1 MTTEKHRPPSGLD
14 ELVRAV
20 VEEISRRA
28 CDGRERAGYSSGA
41 HTEGV
46 QDRRGWDTAVG
57 AQPAAPAAALLAQR
71 SGVYVRTDL
80 PVVPTPDHNG
90 GQVLQSV
97 LTMPGMVATKVGLT
111 GSAMPAGALPEGN
124 SIGVEQPQT
133 VRPPAETILPGA
145 AIGLFEELRVD
156 VDGSAP
162 TMTVSGRIWQ
172 LVTGGLTWVAKVTKQ
187 PDDSY
192 IGPISYRDG
201 NASLRP
207 ATSIRVQLTGR
218 PPLQPLA
225 ARVTFSRPGAADL
238 VLGYTFARSA
248 FLEVG
253 IEFDRVE
260 GAEQTDAYALHDH
273 PVRPAGLPDI
283 TLTVE
288 DAYARQGIKV
298 TRTRGS
304 NVIPRSASVDDKWS
318 DIEMHD
324 AMQQYWS
331 EWKPG
336 PGGQGVAQWQVWTL
350 FAGLHEGGEHFSP
363 DGLGGIMFDSI
374 GTAQRQ
380 GCAIFSDSFISRRP
394 PNDPAPD
401 AFARRMRFWTAV
413 HEIGHCFNLAH
424 AWDKSQQTPW
434 VPLVDEPESRSF
446 MNYPFLV
453 NGGEQAFFRDF
464 QYFFSESELRFLRHA
479 PERFVEMGNIPWFD
493 HHAFE
498 QVRQCS
504 APSPLTLSLRVH
516 RNLDHEGA
524 YRYGMLEP
532 VIGELKLANTSTD
545 QLMVDRNKLM
555 GDDLGIVIQRAGKTE
570 ARLHRPYMK
579 YCMRP
584 EPIVLQPGEAL
595 YGQIVLSSGL
605 GGWQIAEPGTYR
617 VYAALRTAVGGAAAS
632 VAAASAGQV
641 MAAPLVLRV
650 ERPASREQE
659 RLADDVC
666 TDTVGRVLALGG
678 SRVLHGAN
686 DVLREVVD
694 RIPDEAVAKHA
705 AACLAL
711 TETVPGK
718 VMQGGGDDTG
728 PRLELTTSDPESGW
742 QRTKQAYQ
750 DLNAAAETFG
760 HIRLTCNVEHIAKSL
775 DQQGKGQP
783 AAELVSGLA
792 RTLESRRV
800 KPDVVK
806 RVRKLEQQ
814 LAGGK

>member
-1 MTTEKHRPPSGLD
+1 MTTQQHRPASGLD

-20 VEEISRRA
+20 VEEISRLA
-28 CDGRERAGYSSGA
+28 GDGRERAGYGSGPYA
-41 HTEGV
+41 EGV
-46 QDRRGWDTAVG
+46 QDRWDTAAGV
-57 AQPAAPAAALLAQR
+57 QPGAPAAALLVQR

-80 PVVPTPDHNG
+80 PVVPTPDHDG
-90 GQVLQSV
+90 MQVVQDV
-97 LTMPGMVATKVGLT
+97 PTMPGMLAPEVRPT
-111 GSAMPAGALPEGN
+111 GAARPAGALPDEN
-124 SIGVEQPQT
+124 AIAVEQPQAGQ
-133 VRPPAETILPGA
+133 PQAETIPPGA
-145 AIGLFEELRVD
+145 ALGLFEELRVD
-156 VDGSAP
+156 VDGQAP
-162 TMTVSGRIWQ
+162 TMTVSGRIWR
-172 LVTGGLTWVAKVTKQ
+172 LITGGLTWMAKVTKQ
-187 PDDSY
+187 PDGSY
-192 IGPISYRDG
+192 TGAISYRDG

-207 ATSIRVQLTGR
+207 ASSIRVQLTGS

-248 FLEVG
+248 FREVG

-273 PVRPAGLPDI
+273 PVRPDGLPDI

-288 DAYARQGIKV
+288 GAFTRQGIKV
-298 TRTRGS
+298 TRTGGG

-324 AMQQYWS
+324 AMQQHWS
-331 EWKPG
+331 EWRPG

-350 FAGLHEGGEHFSP
+350 FAGLHEPGEDFTPHS
-363 DGLGGIMFDSI
+363 LGGIMFDDI

-380 GCAIFSDSFISRRP
+380 GCAIFSDSFISDLP
-394 PNDPAPD
+394 PNDPAPE

-424 AWDKSQQTPW
+424 AWQKSRGTAW
-434 VPLVDEPESRSF
+434 IPLLDEPESRSF
-446 MNYPFLV
+446 MNYPFRV
-453 NGGEQAFFRDF
+453 PGGPQAFFSDF
-464 QYFFSESELRFLRHA
+464 RYFFSENELRFLRHA
-479 PERFVEMGNIPWFD
+479 PERFVQMGNIPWFD

-498 QVRQCS
+498 QVRQYS
-504 APSPLTLSLRVH
+504 APSPLTLSLRVS
-516 RNLDHEGA
+516 RNRDHEGA

-545 QLMVDRNKLM
+545 PVMVDRNKLM
-555 GDDLGIVIQRAGKTE
+555 GDDLGIVIQREGETE
-570 ARLHRPYMK
+570 ARMHRPYLK

-584 EPIVLQPGEAL
+584 EPVVLQPGEAL

-605 GGWQIAEPGTYR
+605 GGWQIAEPGRYR
-617 VYAALRTAVGGAAAS
+617 VYAALRTAAGGSAAS
-632 VAAASAGQV
+632 VAGASDGQV
-641 MAAPLVLRV
+641 MAAPLMLRV

-666 TDTVGRVLALGG
+666 TDAVGRVLALGG

-686 DVLREVVD
+686 DVMREVVE

-711 TETVPGK
+711 AETVPGK
-718 VMQGGGDDTG
+718 VMQGGGDG
-728 PRLELTTSDPESGW
+728 RSPRLEVTTADLESGR
-742 QRTKQAYQ
+742 QRAEQAYG

-760 HIRLTCNVEHIAKSL
+760 HIRLARNIEHIARSL
-775 DQQGKGQP
+775 DQQGKGETATQ
-783 AAELVSGLA
+783 LVSGLA
-792 RTLESRRV
+792 QTLESRRV
-800 KPDVVK
+800 KPGVVQ
-806 RVRKLEQQ
+806 RARKLEQQ
-814 LAGGK
+814 LSGGGE

>member
-1 MTTEKHRPPSGLD
+1 MTTQKHRPPTGID

-20 VEEISRRA
+20 VEEISRLA
-28 CDGRERAGYSSGA
+28 GDGRSRAGYGSGPYA
-41 HTEGV
+41 DGV
-46 QDRRGWDTAVG
+46 RDRGDMTAG
-57 AQPAAPAAALLAQR
+57 AQSGVRDAALLVQR

-80 PVVPTPDHNG
+80 PVVPVPVPDG
-90 GQVLQSV
+90 AQVVQNVPPVSGV
-97 LTMPGMVATKVGLT
+97 VAVVAPEMRPTGAAVPG
-111 GSAMPAGALPEGN
+111 GALPEE
-124 SIGVEQPQT
+124 SAIAVERSRT
-133 VRPPAETILPGA
+133 GRPPAETIPPGA
-145 AIGLFEELRVD
+145 ALGLFEELRVD
-156 VDGSAP
+156 VDGPAP
-162 TMTVSGRIWQ
+162 TMTVSGRVWR
-172 LVTGGLTWVAKVTKQ
+172 LVTGGLTWIAKVTEQ
-187 PDDSY
+187 PDGSY
-192 IGPISYRDG
+192 AGPIGYRDG

-207 ATSIRVQLTGR
+207 ATSVRVRLSGR

-225 ARVTFSRPGAADL
+225 AQVTFSRPGAADL

-248 FLEVG
+248 FREVG

-288 DAYARQGIKV
+288 DAYARQGIQV

-324 AMQQYWS
+324 AMQQHWS

-350 FAGLHEGGEHFSP
+350 FAGLHDMGRK
-363 DGLGGIMFDSI
+363 LGGIMFDDI

-380 GCAIFSDSFISRRP
+380 GCAIFSDSFISELP
-394 PNDPAPD
+394 PNDPAPE

-424 AWDKSQQTPW
+424 AWDKSEGTPW
-434 VPLVDEPESRSF
+434 MPLVDEPESRSF

-453 NGGEQAFFRDF
+453 HGGEQAFFRDF
-464 QYFFSESELRFLRHA
+464 SYFFSENELRFLRHA
-479 PERFVEMGNIPWFD
+479 PERFVQMGSIPWFD

-498 QVRQCS
+498 QVRQYS
-504 APSPLTLSLRVH
+504 APGPLTLSLRAG
-516 RNLDHEGA
+516 RDPDHQGA

-545 QLMVDRNKLM
+545 PVMVDGNKLI
-555 GDDLGIVIQRAGKTE
+555 GDDLGVVIQREGETE
-570 ARLHRPYMK
+570 ARMHRPYMK

-584 EPIVLQPGEAL
+584 EPVVLQPGEAL

-605 GGWQIAEPGTYR
+605 GGWQMAEPGTYR
-617 VYAALRTAVGGAAAS
+617 VYAALRTAAAGAS
-632 VAAASAGQV
+632 TGQV
-641 MAAPLVLRV
+641 MAAPLRLRV
-650 ERPASREQE
+650 ERPAGREQE

-666 TDTVGRVLALGG
+666 TDAVGRVLALGG
-678 SRVLHGAN
+678 SRVLRGAN
-686 DVLREVVD
+686 DVLRDVVD
-694 RIPDEAVAKHA
+694 RIPDEAVARHA

-711 TETVPGK
+711 AETVPGK
-718 VMQGGGDDTG
+718 VVRNGGDG
-728 PRLELTTSDPESGW
+728 GSPRLELTTADLKSGW
-742 QRTKQAYQ
+742 RRTEQAYG
-750 DLNAAAETFG
+750 DLDAAAETFG
-760 HIRLTCNVEHIAKSL
+760 HIRLTRDIEHIARSL
-775 DQQGKGQP
+775 DQQGKSEP
-783 AAELVSGLA
+783 ATRLVRGLA

-800 KPDVVK
+800 KPAVVK

-814 LAGGK
+814 LADGGR

>member
-1 MTTEKHRPPSGLD
+1 MTTQKHRPPSGLD

-20 VEEISRRA
+20 VEEISRLA
-28 CDGRERAGYSSGA
+28 GDGRERAGYGSGPYA
-41 HTEGV
+41 EGV
-46 QDRRGWDTAVG
+46 QDRWDTAAD
-57 AQPAAPAAALLAQR
+57 AQPGAAAALLVRR

-80 PVVPTPDHNG
+80 PIVPTPEHDG
-90 GQVLQSV
+90 AQVVQSV
-97 LTMPGMVATKVGLT
+97 PAMPGMAATVAPEVRPT
-111 GSAMPAGALPEGN
+111 GSAMPGGVLPEENGTP
-124 SIGVEQPQT
+124 VEQPRTGQ
-133 VRPPAETILPGA
+133 PPAETIPPGA
-145 AIGLFEELRVD
+145 ALGLFEELRVD
-156 VDGSAP
+156 VDGPAP
-162 TMTVSGRIWQ
+162 TMTVSGRVWR
-172 LVTGGLTWVAKVTKQ
+172 LMTGGLTWIAKVTKQ
-187 PDDSY
+187 PDGSY
-192 IGPISYRDG
+192 TGPITHRDG
-201 NASLRP
+201 NAALRS
-207 ATSIRVQLTGR
+207 ATRIRVQLSGR
-218 PPLQPLA
+218 LPLQPLA
-225 ARVTFSRPGAADL
+225 ARVTFSSPGAADL

-248 FLEVG
+248 FREVG

-304 NVIPRSASVDDKWS
+304 NVIPRSASVNDKWS

-324 AMQQYWS
+324 AMQQHWS

-350 FAGLHEGGEHFSP
+350 FAGLHDLGRR
-363 DGLGGIMFDSI
+363 LGGIMFDDI

-380 GCAIFSDSFISRRP
+380 GCAIFSDSFISELP
-394 PNDPAPD
+394 PNDPAPE

-424 AWDKSQQTPW
+424 AWDKESEWGTPW
-434 VPLVDEPESRSF
+434 IPLANEPESRSF
-446 MNYPFLV
+446 MNYPSKV
-453 NGGEQAFFRDF
+453 NGREPAFFRDF
-464 QYFFSESELRFLRHA
+464 QYFFSENELRFLRHA
-479 PERFVEMGNIPWFD
+479 PERFAQMGNIPWFD

-498 QVRQCS
+498 QVRQYS
-504 APSPLTLSLRVH
+504 APSPLTLSLRAS
-516 RNLDHEGA
+516 RNPDHQGA

-545 QLMVDRNKLM
+545 PVMVDGNELM
-555 GDDLGIVIQRAGKTE
+555 GDGIGIVIQREGEAE
-570 ARLHRPYMK
+570 ARMHRPYLK

-595 YGQIVLSSGL
+595 YEQIVLSSGL

-632 VAAASAGQV
+632 VAGASAGQV
-641 MAAPLVLRV
+641 MAAPLMLRV

-666 TDTVGRVLALGG
+666 TDAVGRVLALGG
-678 SRVLHGAN
+678 SRVLHAAN

-694 RIPDEAVAKHA
+694 RIPGEAVAKHA

-711 TETVPGK
+711 AETVPGK
-718 VMQGGGDDTG
+718 VMRGGGDGSG
-728 PRLELTTSDPESGW
+728 PRLELTTADTESGR
-742 QRTKQAYQ
+742 QRAEQAYG

-760 HIRLTCNVEHIAKSL
+760 HIRLARDIEHLARSL
-775 DQQGKGQP
+775 DQQGKSEP
-783 AAELVSGLA
+783 ATRLVSGLA
-792 RTLESRRV
+792 RTLENRRV
-800 KPDVVK
+800 KPSVVK
-806 RVRKLEQQ
+806 RARKLEQQ
-814 LAGGK
+814 LAGDGQ